1 MKILFQKELSM
12 LFPFVLT
19 VYQIIQIVLIP
30 FLFVYSFSKQ
40 MYAHDTSYVA
50 REVCGDVP
58 ASDPSRHVVWIH
70 GYNAGEILSV
80 QALVQKIQAEVPN
93 AACYITSST
102 PEGVRVAQNQVKPD
116 YVSLLPY
123 DNTLSIAWAFH
134 QIKPSSIILLEHEV
148 WPTLLMYAQFRH
160 IPIYLLNA
168 QMTSATAHNL
178 QSYNFFYKGLFNN
191 FSTIFSQSETD
202 KALFVQEGVDT
213 AKVIPTGNIKALNV
227 VKKKEKEIIGHEVI
241 LDAASKNKKSLIL
254 LVGSVH
260 RGELDIYLNLFSLL
274 KKEVP
279 NLKIIFAPR
288 HKDWEDELV
297 AKVTATGY
305 PFFLWND
312 QAPVK
317 TSNVSELIEQIHS
330 SLLVDND
337 ILLVNTFGKLF
348 QLSAVADL
356 YFPGGTFIPI
366 GGHNLVEAAVWAN
379 PIIVGPHHEN
389 TKDIADELSRHNA
402 IIKVENAEQLLIE
415 ARKLLSSDDKRHE
428 LGERALNWLSKEAT
442 RVEFYLDAI
451 VDMLKENVQQPE
463 FIKSV

>member
-1 MKILFQKELSM
+1 
-12 LFPFVLT
+12 
-19 VYQIIQIVLIP
+19 
-30 FLFVYSFSKQ
+30 
-40 MYAHDTSYVA
+40 MYAHDASYVA

-58 ASDPSRHVVWIH
+58 ASDPSKHVVWIH

-80 QALVQKIQAEVPN
+80 QALVQKIQSEIPN

-102 PEGVRVAQNQVKPD
+102 PEGVRVAQSQVKPD

-123 DNTLSIAWAFH
+123 DNALSIAWVFH

-178 QSYNFFYKGLFNN
+178 HSYNFLYKGLFNN
-191 FSTIFSQSETD
+191 FSTIFSQSEMD
-202 KALFVQEGVDT
+202 KDLFVKEGIISS
-213 AKVIPTGNIKALNV
+213 KIIPAGNIKALNV
-227 VKKKEKEIIGHEVI
+227 VKKREKEIVRHE
-241 LDAASKNKKSLIL
+241 ASIKTSSQDKKSLIL

-297 AKVTATGY
+297 AKVTATGF

-312 QAPVK
+312 QAAVK
-317 TSNVSELIEQIHS
+317 TSNVSELIEQINS

-366 GGHNLVEAAVWAN
+366 GGHNLVEAAAWAN

-389 TKDIADELSRHNA
+389 TKDIADELNRHNA
-402 IIKVENAEQLLIE
+402 IIKVENAEQLLRE
-415 ARKLLSSDDKRHE
+415 SRKLLSLDHERHE
-428 LGERALNWLSKEAT
+428 LGQRAFDWLSSEAT
-442 RVEFYLDAI
+442 RVEFYLDAM
-451 VDMLKENVQQPE
+451 VDVLRENVEQQVFVKPA
-463 FIKSV
+463 